1 MGDPIKLQS
10 IVDAHVKRVLAL
22 RDGVFVAHAG
32 LLSLGEM
39 EWKQYLSALP
49 PAPRATQRPTSFSE
63 TTPVAKDWILAS
75 ALRDL
80 STHQALFLEQI
91 RQFMEMAHVLSSD
104 QSEEQKKKEILE
116 RVQDIPPNIKE
127 LIEQLEKI
135 LSPHFH
141 CAQQIRTLLA
151 LNLLFSSRSSVT
163 GPAFSAEPLTVHL
176 DMPRFSKPEPG
187 AVKLDYQIERT
198 ELKFPSPDAVEATP
212 ELIYGIFFTAFSISK
227 NIAEACQLKFSQNH
241 TSSAPPASLQSA
253 HQST

>member
-22 RDGVFVAHAG
+22 RDGVFAAHAG

-49 PAPRATQRPTSFSE
+49 PAPRATQRPTSFVE

-80 STHQALFLEQI
+80 STHQALFFEQI

-116 RVQDIPPNIKE
+116 RVQDIPTSIKD
-127 LIEQLEKI
+127 LIEQLEKL

-151 LNLLFSSRSSVT
+151 LNLLFSSRSSGS
-163 GPAFSAEPLTVHL
+163 GPAFSVEPLTLHL

-187 AVKLDYQIERT
+187 AVKLDYQIERR
-198 ELKFPSPDAVEATP
+198 ELKFPSPNAVEATP

-241 TSSAPPASLQSA
+241 TPTSPPASLQSA